1 MSVISIFS
9 AAYCSADQVVGEV
22 VDHLG
27 CRLLSDASLCEDAA
41 RLSGVSADK
50 IQRAFQAKTS
60 VFNKFT
66 HEKERAVAWLKL
78 ALAQAMQGDGL
89 LISGFSSLL
98 APRTVSHAL
107 RVCLVADNEYRLAEA
122 AKAGVS
128 EKDALRRL
136 READED
142 AAAWAEV
149 ACGCKDPWDSALY
162 DVVLPMDKKP
172 VAEAGAIIVRSAA
185 REALAVTDASR
196 AAAADFLLAAR
207 VEAVLVGEGHMV
219 GVEARNGR
227 IELSINKNVLMLGRL
242 KEELARIATS
252 VPGVTDV
259 ETKVGKDFYQADI
272 YRRADFT
279 LPGKVLLVDD
289 EREFVETLSERLL
302 MRDMGSA
309 VVYDGESA
317 RERIEADEPEVMI
330 LDLKMPGIDGIEVL
344 RRVKQTNPAIEVI
357 ILTGHGSE
365 ADREKC
371 MGLGAF
377 AYLQKPVD
385 IDKLSETLKA
395 ANEKIHAVRKD
406 QA

>member
-302 MRDMGSA
+302 MRS
-309 VVYDGESA
+309 EEHTS
-317 RERIEADEPEVMI
+317 E
-330 LDLKMPGIDGIEVL
+330 LQS
-344 RRVKQTNPAIEVI
+344 RVPA
-357 ILTGHGSE
+357 
-365 ADREKC
+365 
-371 MGLGAF
+371 
-377 AYLQKPVD
+377 
-385 IDKLSETLKA
+385 
-395 ANEKIHAVRKD
+395 
-406 QA
+406 

>member
-162 DVVLPMDKKP
+162 DVVLPLDKKP

-317 RERIEADEPEVMI
+317 LEMIEADEPEVMI

>member
-1 MSVISIFS
+1 VSVISIFS
-9 AAYCSADQVVGEV
+9 AAYCSTDQVVGEV

-27 CRLLSDASLCEDAA
+27 CRLLDDDSLCQDAA
-41 RLSGVSADK
+41 RLAGVSADK
-50 IQRAFQAKTS
+50 IQRAFHAKTS

-78 ALAQAMQGDGL
+78 ALAQAMQDDGL
-89 LISGFSSLL
+89 LISGFASLL
-98 APRTVSHAL
+98 APRTVTHAL
-107 RVCLVADNEYRLAEA
+107 RVCLVADTEYRLGEA
-122 AKAGVS
+122 AKSGVS
-128 EKDALRRL
+128 EKEALRRL

-149 ACGCKDPWDSALY
+149 ACGFKDPWDSALY

-172 VAEAGAIIVRSAA
+172 IAEAGSIIVRSAA
-185 REALAVTDASR
+185 REALAVTEASR

-207 VEAVLVGEGHMV
+207 VEAVLVGEGHTV
-219 GVEARNGR
+219 GVEARNGN
-227 IELSINKNVLMLGRL
+227 ITLSINKNVLMLGRL
-242 KEELARIATS
+242 KEELARIAKS
-252 VPGVTDV
+252 VPGVKDV

-317 RERIEADEPEVMI
+317 LEMIEADEPEVMI

-365 ADREKC
+365 ADREQC
-371 MGLGAF
+371 MELGAF

-395 ANEKIHAVRKD
+395 ANEKIHAARKD
-406 QA
+406 